1 MKKNL
6 NENQKDFLLTV
17 FLSLTAAGSFI
28 LFSWSVNN
36 YLKQDLLLNKESLEL
51 EKSQK
56 MRSKSFK
63 SSLLKINQSPQ
74 KRFYKFYSKERQKE

>member
-6 NENQKDFLLTV
+6 NENQKDFLLTA

-28 LFSWSVNN
+28 LFAWSVNN
-36 YLKQDLLLNKESLEL
+36 YFKQDLFLNKESLEL

-63 SSLLKINQSPQ
+63 NSSLKINQSPQ
-74 KRFYKFYSKERQKE
+74 KRFYKFYSQKRQKE

>member
-6 NENQKDFLLTV
+6 NENQKDFLLTA

-36 YLKQDLLLNKESLEL
+36 YLKQDLFLNKESLEL

-63 SSLLKINQSPQ
+63 NSPLKINQSPQ
-74 KRFYKFYSKERQKE
+74 KRFYKFYSQKRQKE